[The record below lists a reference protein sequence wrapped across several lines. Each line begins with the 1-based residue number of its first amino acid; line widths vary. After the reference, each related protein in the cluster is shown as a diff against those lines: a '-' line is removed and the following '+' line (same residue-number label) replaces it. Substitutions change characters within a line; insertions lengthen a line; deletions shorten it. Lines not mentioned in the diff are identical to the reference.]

1 LRLQAKRQPVVTHR
15 RCKTTS
21 TVWRS
26 RCSRGRRGWVG
37 LPPAAPVRVL
47 DQCLLG
53 QQWLAGLG
61 VRRACPDHSCRMR
74 FRVQTVAGLPA
85 LLDQRAGSDTGPDR
99 AEPIRQSAP
108 IKGPAFRVCIARRA
122 LDPARWVRLRL
133 VLRGGESICAH
144 SGSFFKGG
152 RGPGVSTPVSL
163 PSLRVGLGRSVGVH
177 RQQQWPGSIGRP
189 LVRSVPD
196 QSRSGGDD

>member
-1 LRLQAKRQPVVTHR
+1 
-15 RCKTTS
+15 
-21 TVWRS
+21 
-26 RCSRGRRGWVG
+26 
-37 LPPAAPVRVL
+37 
-47 DQCLLG
+47 LLG
-53 QQWLAGLG
+53 QQRLAGLG

-144 SGSFFKGG
+144 SGVLLQGRKG
-152 RGPGVSTPVSL
+152 PW
-163 PSLRVGLGRSVGVH
+163 
-177 RQQQWPGSIGRP
+177 RQHPRIAPEPESRPRSIGWCSPPTTVARIDW
-189 LVRSVPD
+189 STAC
-196 QSRSGGDD
+196 